1 MNFKMVL
8 TFILTLSNK
17 TDACLKVI
25 ADDFKPG
32 AQLNIKNTCRHI
44 IWNRIFIL
52 NKHLEPMYS
61 LLHFDC

>member
-1 MNFKMVL
+1 MVL

-25 ADDFKPG
+25 ADDFTTS
-32 AQLNIKNTCRHI
+32 QLNIKKHVSSYNL
-44 IWNRIFIL
+44 NRIFIFG
-52 NKHLEPMYS
+52 KHLEPMYS

>member
-1 MNFKMVL
+1 MNFKNGSDIY
-8 TFILTLSNK
+8 THFKHK

-25 ADDFKPG
+25 ADDFYNL
-32 AQLNIKNTCRHI
+32 ALNLQKTCRHI